1 MAEKSVRE
9 IMSTE
14 LHTLE
19 RNDTLQLARD
29 IMTQQRIRH
38 FPVLDGGKLV
48 GIVSQRDLFHATLGS
63 VMGEASERT
72 FLAMIEVKDV
82 LREPPITIS
91 PDASIKEAASRM
103 VENKI
108 GCLPVVE
115 EENLVGI
122 VTETDI
128 LKQVAGM

>member
-1 MAEKSVRE
+1 
-9 IMSTE
+9 MSTE
-14 LHTLE
+14 LRTLE

-29 IMTQQRIRH
+29 IMKQQRIRH

-63 VMGEASERT
+63 VMGDAAERSY
-72 FLAMIEVKDV
+72 LAMIKVKEV
-82 LREPPITIS
+82 LSEPPITIT
-91 PDASIKEAASRM
+91 PDASTKEAASRM
-103 VENKI
+103 VEKEI

-115 EENLVGI
+115 GENLVGI